1 MKATTVT
8 VSEHILVILLIPY
21 KHKQRNPASHPNMHS
36 HLNSA
41 CAPMAPTS
49 SVSASLPMITQGWS
63 VQPNGTKGH
72 FCPTG
77 KSCINASCVHYC
89 GKVNKYDTVSI
100 VMWFKWWLMS
110 FLFSLGGLYSVHCF
124 NIPFT
129 GNNTVIFMC
138 MNTLHKNWQSRN
150 SEMLSFNASQ
160 ANPVPVILP
169 LLIFCLVCLT

>member
-36 HLNSA
+36 HPNSA
-41 CAPMAPTS
+41 CAPMDLHPVYLPHCPWSHKVEAS
-49 SVSASLPMITQGWS
+49 SLMAQ
-63 VQPNGTKGH
+63 KGN

-77 KSCINASCVHYC
+77 KSCIDASCVHYC

-138 MNTLHKNWQSRN
+138 MNTLHKSWQSRN